1 MEETKTLK
9 DVTVNVK
16 QGASSFYL
24 KEGTEPIKVIRH
36 KAITAD
42 GRLIPEE
49 IDETNIKK
57 LDRTEKNLL
66 EEGDILLSI
75 RHSFKAVVIPK
86 ELKGATFTGDFIALT
101 VDKEKISPELL
112 AAYLSQ
118 PAVNKYI
125 DAQGQ
130 GAISKSFS
138 KESLLSI
145 PLYIPDK
152 QTQEKLKTLTKYIE
166 EHRKLIEEEAAKLRE
181 IEETL
186 LVTNLG
192 GRP

>member
-1 MEETKTLK
+1 MCE
-9 DVTVNVK
+9 
-16 QGASSFYL
+16 
-24 KEGTEPIKVIRH
+24 
-36 KAITAD
+36 
-42 GRLIPEE
+42 
-49 IDETNIKK
+49 
-57 LDRTEKNLL
+57 
-66 EEGDILLSI
+66 
-75 RHSFKAVVIPK
+75 
-86 ELKGATFTGDFIALT
+86 ATFTGDFIALT

-145 PLYIPDK
+145 PLHIPDK

>member
-57 LDRTEKNLL
+57 HVQTTPKTNFPKLLLLNLI
-66 EEGDILLSI
+66 GIFNYTTPHLS
-75 RHSFKAVVIPK
+75 
-86 ELKGATFTGDFIALT
+86 DF
-101 VDKEKISPELL
+101 
-112 AAYLSQ
+112 
-118 PAVNKYI
+118 
-125 DAQGQ
+125 
-130 GAISKSFS
+130 
-138 KESLLSI
+138 
-145 PLYIPDK
+145 
-152 QTQEKLKTLTKYIE
+152 
-166 EHRKLIEEEAAKLRE
+166 
-181 IEETL
+181 TL
-186 LVTNLG
+186 LLNIFFFYLNYS
-192 GRP
+192 